1 VKQDDVSG
9 GVLTLSSLVEYQ
21 DGAVVSRTLVKK
33 ATGSVTVFAF
43 DRGQELS
50 EHTVP
55 HDAFV
60 YLVDGEAEISVAGTA
75 HRLKRGDAILMPGH
89 QPHAVKAIDRF
100 KMVLSMIRAAAGP
113 GGGD

>member
-1 VKQDDVSG
+1 MQEDVSG
-9 GVLTLSSLVEYQ
+9 RVLPLSGVVDYQ

-33 ATGSVTVFAF
+33 STGSVTVFAF

-60 YLVDGEAEISVAGTA
+60 LVIDGEAEITVSGTA
-75 HRLKRGDAILMPGH
+75 HRLKQGDAILMPGNH
-89 QPHAVKAIDRF
+89 PHAVKATDRF

-113 GGGD
+113 GGGA

>member
-1 VKQDDVSG
+1 MQEDSVTEAVPLSG
-9 GVLTLSSLVEYQ
+9 LVDYQ

-33 ATGSVTVFAF
+33 STGSVTVFAF

-60 YLVDGEAEISVAGTA
+60 HVIDGEAEITVAGTP
-75 HRLKRGDAILMPGH
+75 HRLKQGDAILMPGNR
-89 QPHAVKAIDRF
+89 PHAVKAVDRF

>member
-1 VKQDDVSG
+1 MQEDLVTEVMPLSG
-9 GVLTLSSLVEYQ
+9 IVDYQ

-33 ATGSVTVFAF
+33 STGSVTVFAF

-60 YLVDGEAEISVAGTA
+60 VLVDGEAEITVAGTA
-75 HRLKRGDAILMPGH
+75 HRLKRGDALLMPGH
-89 QPHAVKAIDRF
+89 RPHAVKAVDRF

-113 GGGD
+113 GGGA

>member
-1 VKQDDVSG
+1 MQEDLAN
-9 GVLTLSSLVEYQ
+9 GVLPLSSVVEYQ

-33 ATGSVTVFAF
+33 STGSVTVFAF

-60 YLVDGEAEISVAGTA
+60 QVIDGEAEITVSGTA
-75 HRLKRGDAILMPGH
+75 HRLKQGDAILMPGNR
-89 QPHAVKAIDRF
+89 PHAVKAIDRF
-100 KMVLSMIRAAAGP
+100 KMVLSMIRAAAGS
-113 GGGD
+113 GGGE